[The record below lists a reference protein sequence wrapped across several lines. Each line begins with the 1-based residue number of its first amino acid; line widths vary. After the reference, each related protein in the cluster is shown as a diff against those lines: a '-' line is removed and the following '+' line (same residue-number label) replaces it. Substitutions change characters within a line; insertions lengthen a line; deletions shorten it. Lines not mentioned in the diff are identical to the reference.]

1 MIDISDYREKAKFY
15 PAHEKIALARR
26 LENACDEIE
35 RLRAALEKY
44 GRHTGVCHFLGGKDC
59 NCGWENI
66 QRTHTAAQRQT
77 LGNG

>member
-1 MIDISDYREKAKFY
+1 MDT
-15 PAHEKIALARR
+15 L
-26 LENACDEIE
+26 LELRQASKLNFTIEPNLVVRAADEIE

-66 QRTHTAAQRQT
+66 QRTLTAAMGT
-77 LGNG
+77 TDG